1 MALSLHSL
9 PLLKDEFIM
18 SSLINNR
25 FPQAPL
31 EIPKSLQKKYA
42 PFTEPVVSTQ
52 IAKPVKPANPS
63 NGAVDLKA

>member
-1 MALSLHSL
+1 
-9 PLLKDEFIM
+9 M
-18 SSLINNR
+18 SSSINKT

-42 PFTEPVVSTQ
+42 PFTEPVVSVQ
-52 IAKPVKPANPS
+52 IAKPVKPVNPS

>member
-1 MALSLHSL
+1 
-9 PLLKDEFIM
+9 M
-18 SSLINNR
+18 SGSINKT

-52 IAKPVKPANPS
+52 KAKPVKPVNPS
-63 NGAVDLKA
+63 NGAVDLKAEGAWSN

>member
-1 MALSLHSL
+1 
-9 PLLKDEFIM
+9 M

-63 NGAVDLKA
+63 NGAVVLKA